1 VTRSSQGDSHNMF
14 IDFTVREGERLI
26 EVMYGERAVE
36 VLRGHWQIIK

>member
-1 VTRSSQGDSHNMF
+1 MS